1 MGTSEKT
8 NDSFKLTEIEDK
20 LDNLSSI
27 MEKFGL
33 DLISKLGQVTFN
45 LKVLTDKVDKLS
57 RATIDVKS
65 LSPQLS
71 KIIENQDYLESEI
84 DLLRSL
90 IQKLNKA
97 KISKNPEEL
106 SIEKNA
112 IITEKKIVINENL
125 ENLREILMD
134 EIDIDMLIRALSSL
148 KENIFEFTGGSRLS
162 YDISQFI
169 KQIEKKEM
177 VSASLKSKI
186 LEKIVYWK
194 ENL

>member
-1 MGTSEKT
+1 MVTSEKT
-8 NDSFKLTEIEDK
+8 NDSSKLTEIEDK
-20 LDNLSSI
+20 LASLSSI

-57 RATIDVKS
+57 KATIDVKS
-65 LSPQLS
+65 LSPQLR

-90 IQKLNKA
+90 IQKLNKTKTS
-97 KISKNPEEL
+97 KISEEH

-112 IITEKKIVINENL
+112 IITEKKMIINENL
-125 ENLREILMD
+125 EKLREILMD
-134 EIDIDMLIRALSSL
+134 EIDIDLLIQALSNL

-169 KQIEKKEM
+169 KQIEKREM

-186 LEKIVYWK
+186 LEKITYWK